1 MKFSSDAML
10 RRLILASLL
19 LMSLVPLAVLG
30 LSMYRSAS
38 AALRK
43 EAFARLE
50 AVRTITAESV
60 ERYFASLAN
69 EIAATAATGMP
80 VEALT
85 AFRAAVAEL
94 PAEQDPAAR
103 RALAAAY
110 VTSFNA
116 AYREANGSDVDMQP
130 YIDAMPPSGVQMQ
143 GLYIAK
149 NPHPTGS
156 KQLLD
161 DAGDGS
167 AYSAAHRRFHPLFRQ
182 MLERFGVYDVFL
194 IDAASGQIV
203 YTVFKETDFG
213 TSLVTGPLASSNLAK
228 VYAQALARGR
238 SGAVT
243 FGEFDRYLPSYLA
256 PAGFVAT
263 PLMADDTLVGVLAFQ
278 VPLDT
283 TSKIIGETAGLGE
296 TGETYAVGPDK
307 LFRSNSR
314 FAKELGFGSTIINPK
329 VKVDTAPVR
338 DVFEADSSGTGTSID
353 YRSQPV
359 LSSWCPVE
367 ISRGDAA
374 GEKPVRWALISEV
387 DEAEILAPVHR
398 LRTFA
403 LGLFG
408 LTAAG
413 IIAASVLISR
423 RLTRDQEVQRRLS
436 EMVQNTAVRLMFADP
451 DLKITYMNPASE
463 EGLRRLQHLLPYPVD
478 EMIGKPIDIFHREP
492 ERQRRLLADPANLP
506 HRTNLELGDEVLDLN
521 VSALRDAKG
530 RYMGPLLTW
539 EVITDR
545 VRAEQRERD
554 LQAEIVAKKE
564 DLERKVN
571 HLSEVFTA
579 ASQGDLSRPVTI
591 DGTDE
596 MAVLGSNATRM
607 LGELRAIIGQIT
619 EAADQQNDGA
629 RMIAESAAS
638 LSDGAQSQAASVEEM
653 TAAVE
658 QLVGSIDTISQSAVD
673 SRVQAHKT
681 TELAQAGSRA
691 VGDAI
696 ESMRTI
702 RRSSEQIEEIIQVI
716 SEIASQTNLL
726 ALNAAIEAA
735 RAGEHGLGFAVVAD
749 EVRKLAERSSEAAKE
764 ITMLIHESTKRV
776 EAGASVSEK
785 VGQSLEAIVAAV
797 EATAAGIAAIAASTE
812 SQSANAAEVKMAIR
826 SVSQTTESNAA
837 ASEEMAASAEQL
849 GAQAEGLRE
858 LVKRFKA

>member
-103 RALAAAY
+103 RSLAAAY

-130 YIDAMPPSGVQMQ
+130 YIDAMPLSGVQMQ

-238 SGAVT
+238 AGAVT

-314 FAKELGFGSTIINPK
+314 FAKDLGFGSTIINPK

-359 LSSWCPVE
+359 LSSWCPIE
-367 ISRGDAA
+367 ISKGDAA

-506 HRTNLELGDEVLDLN
+506 HRTNIELGDEVLDLN

-571 HLSEVFTA
+571 HLSEVFAA
-579 ASQGDLSRPVTI
+579 ASQGDLGRPVTI

-673 SRVQAHKT
+673 SRAQADKT

-776 EAGASVSEK
+776 ETGANVSEK

-797 EATAAGIAAIAASTE
+797 EATAVGIAAIAASTE
-812 SQSANAAEVKMAIR
+812 SQSANATEVKMAIR

-858 LVKRFKA
+858 LVKRFKT

>member
-1 MKFSSDAML
+1 
-10 RRLILASLL
+10 
-19 LMSLVPLAVLG
+19 
-30 LSMYRSAS
+30 
-38 AALRK
+38 
-43 EAFARLE
+43 
-50 AVRTITAESV
+50 
-60 ERYFASLAN
+60 
-69 EIAATAATGMP
+69 MP

-506 HRTNLELGDEVLDLN
+506 HRTNIELGDEVLDLN